1 MSTDNSKT
9 NKYLT
14 FNEPWGLAKSLKTD
28 LISEGDKKSIQSHID
43 CTIYHCAEAIRIVGI
58 LLQPYMPGKAAQ
70 LLDMIGVAEDR
81 RTFDDAKLGA
91 DDSYG
96 KAKLPVGR
104 DAWDGLFP
112 PLPVE
117 T

>member
-1 MSTDNSKT
+1 
-9 NKYLT
+9 
-14 FNEPWGLAKSLKTD
+14 
-28 LISEGDKKSIQSHID
+28 
-43 CTIYHCAEAIRIVGI
+43 
-58 LLQPYMPGKAAQ
+58 
-70 LLDMIGVAEDR
+70 MIGVAEDR

-96 KAKLPVGR
+96 NAKIPVGS